1 MTNYFGPCRF
11 CGVAPGEEH
20 DRGQWHVYD
29 NQPPEVTL
37 AGLRPGDVIFPT
49 ITGYA
54 GALVGAGQIILGD
67 ATPSEWRVRHVAM
80 VVEGSYVAGPIL
92 PARNPRIVQ
101 AMPHG
106 AEEVE
111 LTPVALDSGFPI
123 LRPMYRIAVVGS
135 GTDDDPFTEGHQWRE
150 AARAARRYVGVP
162 YSFADYLAIAGR
174 HLLAIK
180 PTDRTPLDRYV
191 TTSKRMICSQLVDQ
205 ALADAGY
212 HVFDDGRIPQD
223 VTPAA
228 LYRQLLTLPGTKRLR

>member
-1 MTNYFGPCRF
+1 VTNLGPCRF
-11 CGVAPGEEH
+11 CGAAPGEEH

-29 NQPPEVTL
+29 NQPSEVTL
-37 AGLRPGDVIFPT
+37 ADLRPGDVIFPT

-80 VVEGSYVAGPIL
+80 VVEASHTTGRGDHTF
-92 PARNPRIVQ
+92 NPMIVQ

-111 LTPVALDSGFPI
+111 LTPVSLASGFPI
-123 LRPMYRIAVVGS
+123 LRPAYASGIS
-135 GTDDDPFTEGHQWRE
+135 GTREGMLE
-150 AARAARRYVGVP
+150 AARCARRYVGVP

-174 HLLAIK
+174 HLLALK

>member
-1 MTNYFGPCRF
+1 MI
-11 CGVAPGEEH
+11 
-20 DRGQWHVYD
+20 
-29 NQPPEVTL
+29 VTL
-37 AGLRPGDVIFPT
+37 ADLRPGDVILPT
-49 ITGYA
+49 IGGYA
-54 GALVGAGQIILGD
+54 GALVGTGQIILGD

-80 VVEGSYVAGPIL
+80 VVEGAYVAGPIL

-111 LTPVALDSGFPI
+111 LTPVAFASGFPI
-123 LRPMYRIAVVGS
+123 LRPGYLEPGSLLKLPYRQAEWG
-135 GTDDDPFTEGHQWRE
+135 FY
-150 AARAARRYVGVP
+150 AAEAARRYVGVP

-174 HLLAIK
+174 HLLALK

-205 ALADAGY
+205 ALTDAGY